1 MTEAERRRPGF
12 FFFPEAGVD
21 VLSWGILFPAETEKP
36 DIGNSMSGF
45 DDAHSAC

>member
-1 MTEAERRRPGF
+1 MTEAERCRPGLF
-12 FFFPEAGVD
+12 LFPEAGVD

-45 DDAHSAC
+45 EGAYSAG